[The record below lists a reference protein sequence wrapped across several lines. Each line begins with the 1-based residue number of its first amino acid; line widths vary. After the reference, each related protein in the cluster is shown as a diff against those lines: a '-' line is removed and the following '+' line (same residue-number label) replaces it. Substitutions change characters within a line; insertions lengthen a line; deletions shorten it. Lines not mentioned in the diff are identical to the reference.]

1 MTEYRIDDLARA
13 SGTTTRNIRG
23 YQERGLLPRPTR
35 RGRTAI
41 YDDWHLR
48 QLRAINRLLGD
59 GFTIKH
65 ITRFLT
71 GLQRGAGLA
80 DVLDVPDLTD
90 LLAQRWS
97 DSPEGTLSV
106 ADLEQRLGPIDPAG
120 LAGLVDAG
128 LIRPTD
134 APESFTITD
143 LDAIDNFAALI
154 ERGMDLPTLID
165 VHVRMNEK
173 LEEAARVL
181 TGAAREEVARQR
193 GPGWMP
199 ATADENAWATDL
211 VATMRRVATQS
222 SHAAM
227 NRALDEALRTELR
240 LHQQAGKHVEPQAA
254 DAGSTAQPVP

>member
-1 MTEYRIDDLARA
+1 MTEYRIDDLARV

-23 YQERGLLPRPTR
+23 YQERGLLPRPIR

-48 QLRAINRLLGD
+48 QLRAINRLLGE

-71 GLQRGAGLA
+71 GLQRGLGLA
-80 DVLDVPDLTD
+80 DVLDVPDLQE

-97 DSPEGTLSV
+97 DSPEGTSSV
-106 ADLEQRLGPIDPAG
+106 AELEARLGPIDPAV
-120 LAGLVDAG
+120 LARLVDAG
-128 LIRPTD
+128 LIRPTAD
-134 APESFTITD
+134 PDSYVIPD

-154 ERGMDLPTLID
+154 ARGMDLATLTE
-165 VHVRMNEK
+165 VHIAMNAK
-173 LEEAARVL
+173 LDEAARVL
-181 TGAAREEVARQR
+181 TSAAREEVNRQR

-199 ATADENAWATDL
+199 STEDETAWATDL

-227 NRALDEALRTELR
+227 NRALDQALQAELA
-240 LHQQAGKHVEPQAA
+240 LHQQAGA
-254 DAGSTAQPVP
+254 DQV

>member
-41 YDDWHLR
+41 YNDWHLR
-48 QLRAINRLLGD
+48 QLRAINRLLSE

-71 GLQRGAGLA
+71 GLQRGAKLV
-80 DVLDVPDLTD
+80 DVLDLTD
-90 LLAQRWS
+90 LSDLLEQRWS
-97 DSPEGTLSV
+97 NTAEGTLSR
-106 ADLEQRLGPIDPAG
+106 AQLERRLGPFDAATLGRLI
-120 LAGLVDAG
+120 DAG

-134 APESFTITD
+134 DPGAYRVTD
-143 LDAIDNFAALI
+143 LDTLDNFGALTS
-154 ERGMDLPTLID
+154 RGMDLATLTE
-165 VHVRMNEK
+165 VHIRMSRK
-173 LEEAARVL
+173 LDEAARAL
-181 TGAAREEVARQR
+181 TSAAHDEVTRQR

-199 ATADENAWATDL
+199 STDDELAWATDI
-211 VATMRRVATQS
+211 VATMRRVATHS

-227 NRALDEALRTELR
+227 NRALDEALRAELL
-240 LHQQAGKHVEPQAA
+240 LHRQEGEHAGPPGDGTAPGLSR
-254 DAGSTAQPVP
+254 GS